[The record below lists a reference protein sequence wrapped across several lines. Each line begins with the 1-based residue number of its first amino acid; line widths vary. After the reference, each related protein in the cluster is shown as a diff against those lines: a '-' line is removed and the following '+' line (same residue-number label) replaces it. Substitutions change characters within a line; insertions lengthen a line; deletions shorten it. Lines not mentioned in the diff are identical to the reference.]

1 MQPCA
6 KQGTILAYKATDD
19 RSTLLRPRADFR
31 RCGERR
37 WPVSVPVAPRGAT

>member
-31 RCGERR
+31 RPLR
-37 WPVSVPVAPRGAT
+37 